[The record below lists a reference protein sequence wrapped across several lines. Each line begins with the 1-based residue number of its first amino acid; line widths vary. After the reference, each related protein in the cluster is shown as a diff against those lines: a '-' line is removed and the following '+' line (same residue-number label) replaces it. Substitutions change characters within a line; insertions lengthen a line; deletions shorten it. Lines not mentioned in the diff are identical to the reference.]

1 MFLNLTECS
10 QEKWIESNP
19 VTVRKVIPNSTF
31 IKANVIECRRL
42 HNVIK
47 DYVDAENE
55 YCKGHTVKAFRFVL
69 QKEINSY
76 YVYANKWVSVEYY
89 DNCKAGY

>member
-10 QEKWIESNP
+10 QEEWIETNP
-19 VTVRKVIPNSTF
+19 PVVRKMIPNSTL

-47 DYVDAENE
+47 EYVDAKNE
-55 YCKGHTVKAFRFVL
+55 HCKGHVAKAFRFVL

-76 YVYANKWVSVEYY
+76 YAYVNKWVS
-89 DNCKAGY
+89 